1 MTTSSAKVVQI
12 RSPVHIYGFIPVM
25 EDKDGNEEEDGKYYS
40 SASVRHREVS
50 RALIHLFFFPAVLCL
65 YIGGACAIS
74 CSLKKPSKES
84 LEMQAEDVYR
94 STQLCKY
101 LSKYV
106 DWELLFNDIEK
117 YWEVTPNDQ

>member
-40 SASVRHREVS
+40 FASVRHLFRET
-50 RALIHLFFFPAVLCL
+50 RAPIHPFPAVLFL
-65 YIGGACAIS
+65 NVGGACAIS

-106 DWELLFNDIEK
+106 DWELLFNDIDN
-117 YWEVTPNDQ
+117 YWEVTRNEQ